1 MADVL
6 AEARIT
12 EQNSLSDESDDFETA
27 LQIWN
32 RLVSKDQPLNVNS
45 SNQNTGF
52 PDNMSVKKNIAD
64 DDMDNSRSKERKKLV
79 KIPVSRR
86 RKAARRT
93 AKQKEDFFIDDDS
106 PPPLEREDSV
116 VSVYSL
122 RPKRKSKSSASK
134 SNEEQISPLST
145 PSTFK
150 ISSMKRKSG
159 SYLLD
164 TPDIEDNDSSDKQAS
179 PPRHPVVGDS
189 DTTTDCDEINEVDF
203 VSVVKPTNHD
213 ETTTVTHDVAPPTSI
228 VETRSN
234 VTTLDEIFFAS
245 PKKSPRKP
253 PPRKLLKRKSL
264 CLETGVGK
272 SHTKIRHS
280 PESKSL
286 WDDDSLWDR
295 K

>member
-6 AEARIT
+6 AGARIT
-12 EQNSLSDESDDFETA
+12 EQNTMSDESDDFETA

-32 RLVSKDQPLNVNS
+32 RLVSKDQPSNMNS
-45 SNQNTGF
+45 ETQNTGV
-52 PDNMSVKKNIAD
+52 PDNTNVKKNIAD
-64 DDMDNSRSKERKKLV
+64 DKIDNTHLKGRKKLV
-79 KIPVSRR
+79 KIPVNR
-86 RKAARRT
+86 RKKATRRT

-106 PPPLEREDSV
+106 PPPPEREDSF

-134 SNEEQISPLST
+134 SNEEQISPLSS
-145 PSTFK
+145 PSSVK
-150 ISSMKRKSG
+150 VSSKKRKPG
-159 SYLLD
+159 SFLLD
-164 TPDIEDNDSSDKQAS
+164 TPDIEDNDSSDNQAS

-189 DTTTDCDEINEVDF
+189 DTTTDCDEINEGDF
-203 VSVVKPTNHD
+203 VSVVKPADND
-213 ETTTVTHDVAPPTSI
+213 ATTPATHDVASPTSI

-234 VTTLDEIFFAS
+234 ATTLDELFFAS

-253 PPRKLLKRKSL
+253 PPRKLLKRKSPR
-264 CLETGVGK
+264 LETSVGT
-272 SHTKIRHS
+272 SHTEIKHS